1 MRADVSSHL
10 PTQHAQVTYFRT
22 CPLAS
27 MACGDFHVLA
37 LGQDGRVYA
46 WGYGAEGQGGLGATL
61 HLRCVAWR
69 GVAWRGLFL
78 SREEL
83 PVVPLFVD

>member
-1 MRADVSSHL
+1 MTGPRRQGGREGPSWVRADVSSHL

-61 HLRCVAWR
+61 QFLRDRLKV
-69 GVAWRGLFL
+69 
-78 SREEL
+78 
-83 PVVPLFVD
+83 